1 MKLKKVVR
9 ITFQVL
15 IICLVIYIYAVYAK
29 DMVTGERVIGGPCE
43 YTQYKGHAKI
53 VSITKINEHERYE
66 VKFLFVPDQ
75 EIKESYAQT
84 EGKEFLL
91 MLRNFSYPGPQF
103 LEKYGIGVG
112 KVFDCY
118 LKVIIK
124 GTCTPMLFEF
134 PSIRLDDYF
143 EN

>member
-1 MKLKKVVR
+1 MQEA
-9 ITFQVL
+9 ISFVL
-15 IICLVIYIYAVYAK
+15 ISPVFLPVQPPNTNKSIIAAGQNTWNTAAISQNGSYVLACG
-29 DMVTGERVIGGPCE
+29 VTYNP
-43 YTQYKGHAKI
+43 
-53 VSITKINEHERYE
+53 
-66 VKFLFVPDQ
+66 P
-75 EIKESYAQT
+75 
-84 EGKEFLL
+84 
-91 MLRNFSYPGPQF
+91 SYPGPQF